1 MSGQLESLTEYLLRS
16 TPQRIH
22 GAFKSETVDV
32 QLVYSSKDL
41 GAGRRRC
48 GIARQTI
55 ELSWYAYPYR
65 EYPPVLLY
73 TLVMAWI
80 EGYANALHDELQLPA
95 PTVDPSLDTEQQGR
109 GDVTITL
116 ELAEELVIEEHP
128 QGEIELH
135 GKRWTLVSAE
145 VWTAETFEVM
155 ASVKGGSDA
164 ED

>member
-16 TPQRIH
+16 TPERIH
-22 GAFKSETVDV
+22 GAFQSEIVDV

-41 GAGRRRC
+41 GAGQRRC

-80 EGYANALHDELQLPA
+80 EGYANTFHDELQLP
-95 PTVDPSLDTEQQGR
+95 PPSVDPSLDTEQHGR

-116 ELAEELVIEEHP
+116 ELAEELVIQEHP
-128 QGEIELH
+128 QGEVELH
-135 GKRWTLVSAE
+135 GRRWSPVCPEIWA
-145 VWTAETFEVM
+145 AETFAVM
-155 ASVKGGSDA
+155 AGVKGGGNV

>member
-22 GAFKSETVDV
+22 GTFKSEPVDV

-41 GAGRRRC
+41 GAGQRRC
-48 GIARQTI
+48 GFARQTI

-65 EYPPVLLY
+65 AYPPVLLY

-80 EGYANALHDELQLPA
+80 EGYANAFHDELQLPA
-95 PTVDPSLDTEQQGR
+95 PTVDPSLDTEQGI
-109 GDVTITL
+109 GDVTITI

-135 GKRWTLVSAE
+135 GKRWTPVCPE

>member
-1 MSGQLESLTEYLLRS
+1 MSGQLESLTEYLLRA

-22 GAFKSETVDV
+22 GTFQSEIADV
-32 QLVYSSKDL
+32 QLVYSSKEL

-65 EYPPVLLY
+65 EYPPTLLY
-73 TLVMAWI
+73 ILLMAWI

-95 PTVDPSLDTEQQGR
+95 PSVDPSLDTEQQGR

-135 GKRWTLVSAE
+135 GKRWTPVCPE
-145 VWTAETFEVM
+145 VWTAETFEVL

>member
-1 MSGQLESLTEYLLRS
+1 MSGQLESLTEYLLRA

-22 GAFKSETVDV
+22 GTFKSEPVDV

-41 GAGRRRC
+41 GAGQRRC
-48 GIARQTI
+48 GFARQTI

-65 EYPPVLLY
+65 LYPPVLLY

-80 EGYANALHDELQLPA
+80 EGYANAFHDELQLPA
-95 PTVDPSLDTEQQGR
+95 PSVDPSLDTEQGI
-109 GDVTITL
+109 GDVTITI
-116 ELAEELVIEEHP
+116 ELAEQLVIEEHP

-135 GKRWTLVSAE
+135 GKRWTPVCQE
-145 VWTAETFEVM
+145 IWTAETFEVM